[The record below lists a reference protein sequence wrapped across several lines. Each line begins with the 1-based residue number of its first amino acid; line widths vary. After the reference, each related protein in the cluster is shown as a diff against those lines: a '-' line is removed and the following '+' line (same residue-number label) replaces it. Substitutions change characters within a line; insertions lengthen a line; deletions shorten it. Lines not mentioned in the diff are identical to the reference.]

1 MVKTIGNSTQIEN
14 MKKCNCLWCLCFCVL
29 LVFENMVWKTVW
41 QKFLQHLPLFLIVF
55 SVVNCWITYVLM
67 NWWVD
72 EWMNEWNENEWG
84 TTQGTQ
90 TEKLTKT
97 KQFLKVGFCDEFSST
112 LASVGLGFMKVL
124 STGVSLAVVDGIG
137 RRKAL
142 LGGITFMALSVLSL
156 AIFAFYQVRHSF
168 E

>member
-1 MVKTIGNSTQIEN
+1 MRDHPGDINIKTHKNKTI
-14 MKKCNCLWCLCFCVL
+14 
-29 LVFENMVWKTVW
+29 
-41 QKFLQHLPLFLIVF
+41 
-55 SVVNCWITYVLM
+55 
-67 NWWVD
+67 
-72 EWMNEWNENEWG
+72 
-84 TTQGTQ
+84 
-90 TEKLTKT
+90 
-97 KQFLKVGFCDEFSST
+97 LKVGFCDEFSST

-124 STGVSLAVVDGIG
+124 STGLSLAVVDGIG